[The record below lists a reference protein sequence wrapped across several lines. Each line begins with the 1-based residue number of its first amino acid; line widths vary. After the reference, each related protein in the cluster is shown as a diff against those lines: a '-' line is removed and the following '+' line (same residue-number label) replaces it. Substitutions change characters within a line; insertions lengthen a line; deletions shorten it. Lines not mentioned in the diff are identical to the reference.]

1 MLNLLEPRLR
11 TAAIADMRLMIGIL
25 SDDKKIS
32 DAAEVLE
39 RHNIEFDGNRV
50 EQLTYRSVEV
60 LTSLN
65 LMNVGESSKTL
76 RTLLDKEKA
85 RLAESRAWPSY
96 AKEAR

>member
-11 TAAIADMRLMIGIL
+11 TAAIADMRLMVGIL

-76 RTLLDKEKA
+76 RTILDKEKA
-85 RLAESRAWPSY
+85 RRAESRAWPSY
-96 AKEAR
+96 AKD

>member
-76 RTLLDKEKA
+76 RTILDKEKA
-85 RLAESRAWPSY
+85 RRAESRAWPSY
-96 AKEAR
+96 AKD

>member
-11 TAAIADMRLMIGIL
+11 TAAIADMRLMVGIL

-85 RLAESRAWPSY
+85 RRAELRAWPSY
-96 AKEAR
+96 AKD